1 MLRDPVCFIIF
12 EISEINSS
20 STVIRSVS
28 VYPVRSESSSLQTGV
43 IPSSHLEVI
52 KQADATFD
60 GLKLWK
66 LTTKFEIQTRIRVS
80 LLTFRT
86 FL

>member
-12 EISEINSS
+12 EISEISS
-20 STVIRSVS
+20 SSHVIRSVS
-28 VYPVRSESSSLQTGV
+28 VYPVSRVSSSLQIGV
-43 IPSSHLEVI
+43 IPSNHLEVI

-60 GLKLWK
+60 GLMLWK